1 MTEPVQITVNGV
13 VREVDCGC
21 TLGAL
26 LEQMGINRVTVVALR
41 NDQVVEK
48 DAFASTVLCAGDVLE
63 LVAFVRGG

>member
-1 MTEPVQITVNGV
+1 MTESFEITVNGV
-13 VREVDCGC
+13 SRHVTPEC
-21 TLGAL
+21 TLDAL

-48 DAFASTVLCAGDVLE
+48 EAFPDTRLEAGDVLE